1 LKEFVPLLSLK
12 PGDRVLDVGAGIGG
26 SAFYMAE
33 TFDVKVLGIDLSAN
47 MISIAQERALQHK
60 NLYDKVQFEI
70 CDVTM
75 REFSPGTFDV
85 VYTRDTLLHI
95 ADKPTLFK
103 KFMAWLKPGGCLLI
117 TDYCCGVE
125 PWTDEF
131 QKYVEQRGYHLLD
144 IQSYEKTIEMAGFAH
159 VCAKDQTE
167 MFVSILTE
175 ELKNFQR
182 QRGSFVKEF
191 SDEDYDA
198 IVTGWGAKLDRCNLG
213 QQKWGLFVAAK
224 A

>member
-103 KFMAWLKPGGCLLI
+103 KFMVHIKGNRVMSLLHTI
-117 TDYCCGVE
+117 VLVTGMVE
-125 PWTDEF
+125 TRR
-131 QKYVEQRGYHLLD
+131 V
-144 IQSYEKTIEMAGFAH
+144 FAH
-159 VCAKDQTE
+159 YRLLLWSRA
-167 MFVSILTE
+167 
-175 ELKNFQR
+175 
-182 QRGSFVKEF
+182 
-191 SDEDYDA
+191 
-198 IVTGWGAKLDRCNLG
+198 LDR
-213 QQKWGLFVAAK
+213 
-224 A
+224 